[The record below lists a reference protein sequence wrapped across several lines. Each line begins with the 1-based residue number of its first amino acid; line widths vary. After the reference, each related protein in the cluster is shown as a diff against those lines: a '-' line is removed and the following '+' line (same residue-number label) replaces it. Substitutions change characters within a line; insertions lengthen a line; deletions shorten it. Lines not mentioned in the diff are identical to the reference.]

1 MVKLLASCVGTVGKL
16 RKALEGVPDTALL
29 NIGTESYGYPADL
42 IAYDGM
48 SVAIETKEVKDIYE
62 WPISDDDTRRGL
74 DLLREDLAAYRRH
87 AQNPPNLHWK
97 NDAELAEAMMN
108 WNCRAKALSF
118 IFGDEEEP
126 TTKEDDND

>member
-1 MVKLLASCVGTVGKL
+1 MKRILGTHVGTVGKL
-16 RKALEGVPDTALL
+16 RAALESVPDAALL
-29 NIGTESYGYPADL
+29 NIGTESYGYTADL

-97 NDAELAEAMMN
+97 NEAELAEAMAN
-108 WNCRAKALSF
+108 WTRRAKALAF
-118 IFGDEEEP
+118 IFGEEDEP
-126 TTKEDDND
+126 

>member
-1 MVKLLASCVGTVGKL
+1 MKRILETHVGTVGKL
-16 RKALEGVPDTALL
+16 RKALESVPDAALL
-29 NIGTESYGYPADL
+29 NIGTESYGYTADL

-97 NDAELAEAMMN
+97 NEAELAEAMAN
-108 WNCRAKALSF
+108 WTRRAKALAF
-118 IFGDEEEP
+118 IFGEEDEP
-126 TTKEDDND
+126 

>member
-1 MVKLLASCVGTVGKL
+1 MKRILGTHIGTVGKL
-16 RKALEGVPDTALL
+16 RKALEGVPDAALL
-29 NIGTESYGYPADL
+29 NIGTESYGYTADL
-42 IAYDGM
+42 IAYDGL

-97 NDAELAEAMMN
+97 NEAELAEAMAN
-108 WNCRAKALSF
+108 WTRRAKALAF
-118 IFGDEEEP
+118 IFGEEDEP
-126 TTKEDDND
+126 